1 MNATVEID
9 LGQHGMQ
16 AALAVL
22 SGQICV
28 LVRPGLSEQQL
39 PVAIRS
45 LLARYIHRPV
55 PHLLLWPERDGQ
67 GVVAKEPDD
76 ELSDLV
82 LEDPPDVTAD
92 IPHLYG
98 EGNWAPKDGWRS
110 DEEVLAELLELA
122 GIYLKGVCWI
132 SPRRCTRCLT
142 GSAL

>member
-1 MNATVEID
+1 MNAKAVEID

-67 GVVAKEPDD
+67 GVVVKEPDD

-98 EGNWAPKDGWRS
+98 KETGRRRMGGAATRRF
-110 DEEVLAELLELA
+110 LLSF
-122 GIYLKGVCWI
+122 WS
-132 SPRRCTRCLT
+132 SPAST
-142 GSAL
+142 